1 MRLEPYECIHCKAET
16 REYAQVRMKFQQRV
30 IENVFGQYHDKETRT
45 VDAGDAYVF
54 VCDKCVHDMKIF
66 GKHYVRRLICAA
78 ALALIA
84 ILAAFGILPLW
95 LCVIPQAGLLAMVM
109 AGPKE
114 YEERARYQNRN
125 NIVSTGWTKSMAVN
139 VASMNGISTSG
150 FVQAMILLAA
160 FILSTFL
167 TGTLLKII
175 CWLLFA
181 VGALTALASLF
192 GMLAARGPYREQDR
206 EAAARY
212 YLLYDEDIVLNE
224 E

>member
-16 REYAQVRMKFQQRV
+16 REYAQVRMKFRQRV
-30 IENVFGQYHDKETRT
+30 IENVFGQYQDKETKI

-66 GKHYVRRLICAA
+66 GKHYGRRLICAGV
-78 ALALIA
+78 LALIA

-95 LCVIPQAGLLAMVM
+95 LCLIPQAALLAMVVT
-109 AGPKE
+109 APRE
-114 YEERARYQNRN
+114 YEERARHQNRN
-125 NIVSTGWTKSMAVN
+125 NIVNFGWTKDLSVRM
-139 VASMNGISTSG
+139 ASMDGTSLSG

-167 TGTLLKII
+167 TGTLLKIL

-181 VGALTALASLF
+181 VGVITALASLF
-192 GMLAARGPYREQDR
+192 GMLSAKGPYKDRDR

-212 YLLYDEDIVLNE
+212 YLLYDEDLWLVD
-224 E
+224 